1 MSSLLN
7 RFFGTR
13 RDILLLDDIS
23 KLSSDSK
30 LTNSRVFSKLI
41 DLPLSMLEF
50 ISGIDPGIIL
60 RSVLSLDEI
69 SDAYEAESG

>member
-13 RDILLLDDIS
+13 RDILLLDAIS